1 MNLASVFK
9 NYGVFYTVF
18 MAFLHM
24 FRSINKTSEK
34 NNKFSLDK
42 TEEKN
47 VVLDLT
53 ISA

>member
-1 MNLASVFK
+1 MQTTPLFSKLWRLLRRF
-9 NYGVFYTVF
+9 YGVCQ
-18 MAFLHM
+18 M

-42 TEEKN
+42 TGEGN